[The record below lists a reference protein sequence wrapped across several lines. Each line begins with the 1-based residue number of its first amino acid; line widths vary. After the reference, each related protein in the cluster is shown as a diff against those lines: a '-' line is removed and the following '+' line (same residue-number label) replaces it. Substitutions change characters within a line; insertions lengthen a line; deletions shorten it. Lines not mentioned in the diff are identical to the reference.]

1 MEIRG
6 DRRKLEEIREDGG
19 KACPLISLNFL

>member
-6 DRRKLEEIREDGG
+6 GRRKLEEIREDCG